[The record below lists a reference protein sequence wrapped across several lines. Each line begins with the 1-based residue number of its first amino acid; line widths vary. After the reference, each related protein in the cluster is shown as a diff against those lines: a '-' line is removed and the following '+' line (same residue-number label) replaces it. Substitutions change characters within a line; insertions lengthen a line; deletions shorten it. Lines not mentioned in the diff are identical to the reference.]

1 MAPLSEREISTVALA
16 NLYSMLDTMS
26 VYILDYN
33 NCFFYYP
40 WPKYLDEEQ
49 HKWMDDYDFMVTEVL
64 KKH

>member
-1 MAPLSEREISTVALA
+1 
-16 NLYSMLDTMS
+16 MS

-64 KKH
+64 KNIKARTAKLRYNLV